1 MTDNDGD
8 TIDCSARVPENLH
21 QARLDQAAAALFP
34 DFSRSRL
41 QAWIAEGALT
51 IDGRSARSKDKVL
64 VGQAL
69 ILQTDKR
76 PVVDWS
82 GQDGELVIVFEDEH
96 VIVVDKPPG
105 LVVHPAAGH
114 ADGTLVNRLI
124 GYAPELERIPRG
136 GIVHRLDKDTSG
148 ILVVARSTLAHQS
161 LVAQLAERSVKRE
174 YLAICQG
181 VPSGGATID
190 APIGRHPTARTRMA
204 VIGSGKAAVTH
215 YRIRQRF
222 AHYTALDVNLETG
235 RTHQIRVHLAHQKHP
250 LLGDPVYGGRPRP
263 PKGASA
269 ELHAA
274 VSAFTRQALHA
285 RTLGFD
291 HPESGQR
298 CQFEVE
304 IPPDISTLLSVLG
317 AWDPP

>member
-124 GYAPELERIPRG
+124 GYAPELERLPRG

-148 ILVVARSTLAHQS
+148 ILVVARST
-161 LVAQLAERSVKRE
+161 
-174 YLAICQG
+174 LAICQG

-204 VIGSGKAAVTH
+204 VTASGKAAVTH

-304 IPPDISTLLSVLG
+304 IPPDITTLLSVLS